1 MRTSPVG
8 AQHMHPPQRQPTGK
22 RRIETRKPQCQTRPC
37 HAAVQNR
44 NLTAQMGKILMPF
57 LTLGLV
63 LGLVLVLGLMLV
75 LGLGGFLGK
84 IPVSLEQIGFA
95 SGLFFRDRTPLAPG
109 DVRCRH

>member
-44 NLTAQMGKILMPF
+44 NLTAQMDKILIPF
-57 LTLGLV
+57 LMLGLV
-63 LGLVLVLGLMLV
+63 LMLVLGLMLV
-75 LGLGGFLGK
+75 LILGLVLGGFLGK
-84 IPVSLEQIGFA
+84 IPVSL
-95 SGLFFRDRTPLAPG
+95 D
-109 DVRCRH
+109 

>member
-57 LTLGLV
+57 LTLGLGV
-63 LGLVLVLGLMLV
+63 G

-95 SGLFFRDRTPLAPG
+95 SSLFFRDRTPLAPG

>member
-1 MRTSPVG
+1 
-8 AQHMHPPQRQPTGK
+8 MHPPQRQPTGK

-63 LGLVLVLGLMLV
+63 LGL
-75 LGLGGFLGK
+75 GLGGFLGK

-95 SGLFFRDRTPLAPG
+95 SSLFFRDRTPLAPG

>member
-1 MRTSPVG
+1 
-8 AQHMHPPQRQPTGK
+8 MHPPQRQPTGK

-63 LGLVLVLGLMLV
+63 LGLVL
-75 LGLGGFLGK
+75 GGFLGK

-95 SGLFFRDRTPLAPG
+95 SSLFFRDRTPLAPG

>member
-22 RRIETRKPQCQTRPC
+22 RRIQTRKPQCQTRPC

-63 LGLVLVLGLMLV
+63 LGLGLMLV
-75 LGLGGFLGK
+75 LGGFLGK
-84 IPVSLEQIGFA
+84 IPVSLEQIGFV
-95 SGLFFRDRTPLAPG
+95 SGLFFWDRTPLAPG